1 MEGGIENRNHGS
13 AGHNRTAGLYA
24 HDVCRI
30 VQRRKVDVVAYGVHN
45 AVVDKHRAGKAL
57 AAVHHA
63 VSHCAYFAHAGNGA
77 VFFVLKHLQ
86 HQLNGLYMVFK
97 RLFYLDFL
105 SAYFMGDIGALDAYA
120 LHKPLAYYRL
130 IRHIDKLIFKGGGA
144 CVYNQNLHL

>member
-1 MEGGIENRNHGS
+1 
-13 AGHNRTAGLYA
+13 
-24 HDVCRI
+24 
-30 VQRRKVDVVAYGVHN
+30 
-45 AVVDKHRAGKAL
+45 
-57 AAVHHA
+57 
-63 VSHCAYFAHAGNGA
+63 
-77 VFFVLKHLQ
+77 
-86 HQLNGLYMVFK
+86 MVFK